1 MATPVLPGAAITLAE
16 PVVVPS
22 QTTAVFEPGVA
33 VGAQAA

>member
-1 MATPVLPGAAITLAE
+1 MLTPVLPGVAITLGE
-16 PVVVPS
+16 PVVAPS